1 MLRRLTGIILIV
13 IFAAIGSGLIQFL
26 HLQEHAAAS
35 VASASPILQP
45 WQAGHDE
52 ENCLSCLTLHM
63 QFSAGNAMPL
73 LICLGLAMAFLTM
86 LAPRLTPQAI
96 PARIDCRGPPLR

>member
-1 MLRRLTGIILIV
+1 MVQRLTGLILIV
-13 IFAAIGSGLIQFL
+13 VFAAIGSGVIQFL

-35 VASASPILQP
+35 VASESPILQP
-45 WQAGHDE
+45 SQPGHDE
-52 ENCLSCLTLHM
+52 DNCLSCLTLHM
-63 QFSAGNAMPL
+63 QFSGGNAMPL